1 MGLVTV
7 NGDSASSESGH
18 VAAGAA
24 VPAVADAGGLLR
36 PSTLAAGGVPA
47 AVALAVL
54 GLTSRGLVAA
64 FFLGVLGVLSVID
77 YERHLLPNKIVLPA
91 AAIVLLA
98 QIAFFPDRALEWVLA
113 SVCTF
118 SALLVVALIRP
129 TGLGMGDVKLGLLL
143 GAGLGAQVFAA
154 VTIGF
159 VAMWPVAVWLLVR
172 DGRTAVKRAVPLGPA
187 LAFGAAVVTLAG
199 GV

>member
-1 MGLVTV
+1 VST
-7 NGDSASSESGH
+7 ASSESGH

-24 VPAVADAGGLLR
+24 APAPADAGALLR
-36 PSTLAAGGVPA
+36 PVTVAAGAVPA
-47 AVALAVL
+47 AAALAVL
-54 GLTSRGLVAA
+54 GPTPRGLVAA

-77 YERHLLPNKIVLPA
+77 FERHLLPNKIVLPA

-98 QIAFFPDRALEWVLA
+98 QVAFFPDRALEWVLA
-113 SVCTF
+113 SVGTLL
-118 SALLVVALIRP
+118 ALLVPALIRP
-129 TGLGMGDVKLGLLL
+129 GGLGMGDVKLGLLL
-143 GAGLGAQVFAA
+143 GAGLGAQVFTA

-159 VAMWPVAVWLLVR
+159 VAMWPVAVWMLLR
-172 DGRTAVKRAVPLGPA
+172 DGRAGIKRAVPLGPA